1 MSVTASQLNK
11 LSLFVLQTSQMCL
24 LFLHHE
30 LRVLS
35 KVGGSVGQ
43 HGTRLLEFLDLK
55 RTWQSVFFFF
65 FFFVLFGEMSWTVV
79 SCKLLFSTSPVPL
92 QALV

>member
-1 MSVTASQLNK
+1 
-11 LSLFVLQTSQMCL
+11 MCL

-35 KVGGSVGQ
+35 EVDGSVGQ

-55 RTWQSVFFFF
+55 KKKKKHFRDKVFLEKCHGLFLVTVNYFFPLSRPIAFFFC
-65 FFFVLFGEMSWTVV
+65 LD
-79 SCKLLFSTSPVPL
+79 
-92 QALV
+92 